1 MSIKDVAEALERV
14 QNRIKE
20 HAGDY
25 SLCSRLSIIEFAS
38 TLHWWLE
45 KECPIEFGTALD
57 CLHTKSPL
65 VANYL
70 LTELFKELGCK
81 ERGDLD
87 AHLLC
92 KA

>member
-14 QNRIKE
+14 QTRIKE

-25 SLCSRLSIIEFAS
+25 SLCSRLSIIEFAGV
-38 TLHWWLE
+38 LHWWLE
-45 KECPIEFGTALD
+45 KEMPVEFTTALD
-57 CLHTKSPL
+57 GLQARSPL
-65 VANYL
+65 AVNYL
-70 LTELFKELGCK
+70 LTELFRELGCK

-87 AHLLC
+87 AHLFC